1 VFIAISF
8 SYSIHIE
15 SHPDSLLV
23 LASSLFGGVG
33 IEMDIDNVELG
44 YKGGGVQSNGDGDG
58 DSNGNGDGNCDV
70 DGDGTA
76 IATATAFIIIKIKMS
91 RV

>member
-44 YKGGGVQSNGDGDG
+44 DIGGGVQSNGDG

-70 DGDGTA
+70 DGDSTA

>member
-44 YKGGGVQSNGDGDG
+44 DIGGGVQSNGDG